1 MKIINTKM
9 TAKGV
14 IIDFDWDCDF
24 NRIKESLKDHFE
36 EAGSFYEGTDLYF
49 KIGPKELGLNYFKEL
64 FEIAENYLNS
74 ETGIYVIGQEVNKKR
89 FDIPKDKKPKRQ
101 PIIEEEVSFKGDTVL
116 IKGTIR
122 SGQAVEHPHNLVI
135 LGDVNPGAE
144 VKAGG
149 DIIVFGRLMGLVHA
163 GAGGKREAQVAA
175 LKMAPT
181 QIRIANKISRPP
193 EESNDQIFSPEKA
206 FIKDDRIFVEKID
219 F

>member
-89 FDIPKDKKPKRQ
+89 SDLPKDKKPKRQ

-149 DIIVFGRLMGLVHA
+149 DVIVFGRLMGLVHA

-181 QIRIANKISRPP
+181 QVRIANKISRPP

>member
-1 MKIINTKM
+1 M
-9 TAKGV
+9 G
-14 IIDFDWDCDF
+14 
-24 NRIKESLKDHFE
+24 REL
-36 EAGSFYEGTDLYF
+36 
-49 KIGPKELGLNYFKEL
+49 PKEP
-64 FEIAENYLNS
+64 
-74 ETGIYVIGQEVNKKR
+74 R
-89 FDIPKDKKPKRQ
+89 PKRK

-135 LGDVNPGAE
+135 LGDV
-144 VKAGG
+144 
-149 DIIVFGRLMGLVHA
+149 IIFGRLMGLVHA

-193 EESNDQIFSPEKA
+193 EDGKAQIFNPEKA
-206 FIKDDRIFVEKID
+206 FIKDSMIIVEEID

>member
-89 FDIPKDKKPKRQ
+89 PDLPKDKKPKRQ

>member
-1 MKIINTKM
+1 METINTKM

-14 IIDFDWDCDF
+14 IIDFDWEHNF
-24 NRIKESLKDHFE
+24 EAIKNSLKDHFE

-49 KIGPKELGLNYFKEL
+49 KVGTKELELNNFKEL
-64 FEIAENYLNS
+64 FEIAENYLSS
-74 ETGIYVIGQEVNKKR
+74 ETGIYLVGQEDNKERLNSSKESQ
-89 FDIPKDKKPKRQ
+89 PKRE
-101 PIIEEEVSFKGDTVL
+101 PIIEEVSFKGDTVL
-116 IKGTIR
+116 VKGTIR

-135 LGDVNPGAE
+135 MGDVNPGAE

-163 GAGGKREAQVAA
+163 GAGGKKDAQVAA
-175 LKMAPT
+175 LRLTPT

-193 EESNDQIFSPEKA
+193 EDSNDQIFSPEKA
-206 FIKDDRIFVEKID
+206 FIKEERIIVEEID

>member
-1 MKIINTKM
+1 MQIINTKM

-14 IIDFDWDCDF
+14 IIDFDWDCEFDS
-24 NRIKESLKDHFE
+24 IKESLIDHFE

-49 KIGPKELGLNYFKEL
+49 KIGPKELGLSYFKEL
-64 FEIAENYLNS
+64 FEIAENYLNA
-74 ETGIYVIGQEVNKKR
+74 ETGIYVIGQEDKKKGPE
-89 FDIPKDKKPKRQ
+89 IYKESKPKRE

-149 DIIVFGRLMGLVHA
+149 DVIIFGRLMGLVHA

-193 EESNDQIFSPEKA
+193 EDGKAQIFNPEKA
-206 FIKDDRIFVEKID
+206 FIKDSMIIVEEID